1 MSGIHEYFKKNPTN
15 WNFIDFLN
23 ECDTEPFD
31 AKVDKYTKGLEKIA
45 NNQQGERTERAQLLL
60 ICFKKGPDRKK
71 ANDWEK
77 KRSQRQINIH
87 QSIKG
92 NLNGDRPEDEYK
104 NQTKRKKTDLI
115 TDSKIDKIF
124 SPVHVEGNND
134 HDDEEI
140 ILEPQSHKDDIPEEE
155 LEDNLLQE
163 NSGAPVD
170 FKLIINN
177 ICIRSTM
184 ERWRKSTKYIDE
196 IHKQD
201 LMRYNIIDTNSSSGT
216 KARELF
222 KYQWDNIISTIEK
235 FLMSEPNKIMLASDS
250 DSISLA
256 DQDGRAEDVR
266 QYLTKISKNVNTV
279 KGLCDAIKTECEK
292 LRKEGNIRW
301 KKLSL
306 ELMKYTG
313 NSSQIVEISS
323 KEEQTEYDYI
333 IRYVSRVY
341 IMLIKDKPLLKCYWG
356 EKTLRCSAILLNR
369 SLKDDNRRCSGNKID
384 AIMSILDI
392 GLEFSTL
399 EVSGSPSKP
408 DHIHYVGDRNKTAKM
423 LKIILNYVYIKYSG
437 DFEKF
442 RRIKC
447 TVYKY
452 MITTYM
458 YIVCA
463 AICWNLLFQTR
474 DDVLLSNNCI
484 LTFQRVANFCFK
496 LMDVAGLDYFKF

>member
-1 MSGIHEYFKKNPTN
+1 MSGIHEYYEYFKKNPTN

-60 ICFKKGPDRKK
+60 NCFKKGPDRKK

-92 NLNGDRPEDEYK
+92 NLNGSIDYRDRPEGEYK
-104 NQTKRKKTDLI
+104 NQTKRTKTDLI
-115 TDSKIDKIF
+115 TDSKIDKFF
-124 SPVHVEGNND
+124 SPVHAEGNND

-140 ILEPQSHKDDIPEEE
+140 ILEPQSHKDDIPEVE

-177 ICIRSTM
+177 VCIRSTM

-201 LMRYNIIDTNSSSGT
+201 LMRYNIIDTNSSFGT

-235 FLMSEPNKIMLASDS
+235 FLMSEPNKIILASDS

-279 KGLCDAIKTECEK
+279 KGLCDAIKTEREK

-301 KKLSL
+301 KKLFL
-306 ELMKYTG
+306 ELMKIYWEQFP
-313 NSSQIVEISS
+313 NSRNLF
-323 KEEQTEYDYI
+323 KEEQTEYNYI

-341 IMLIKDKPLLKCYWG
+341 IMLFKDKPLLKCNWG
-356 EKTLRCSAILLNR
+356 EKTLRCSAILLNH
-369 SLKDDNRRCSGNKID
+369 SLKDDNRRFSGNKID

-408 DHIHYVGDRNKTAKM
+408 DHTHYEDKSVR
-423 LKIILNYVYIKYSG
+423 
-437 DFEKF
+437 
-442 RRIKC
+442 
-447 TVYKY
+447 
-452 MITTYM
+452 
-458 YIVCA
+458 
-463 AICWNLLFQTR
+463 WNLLFQTR
-474 DDVLLSNNCI
+474 EDILLSNNCI
-484 LTFQRVANFCFK
+484 LTSQRVANFCFK
-496 LMDVAGLDYFKF
+496 LMDVAGLDYSVL

>member
-31 AKVDKYTKGLEKIA
+31 AKG
-45 NNQQGERTERAQLLL
+45 
-60 ICFKKGPDRKK
+60 
-71 ANDWEK
+71 
-77 KRSQRQINIH
+77 
-87 QSIKG
+87 
-92 NLNGDRPEDEYK
+92 EYK
-104 NQTKRKKTDLI
+104 NQTKRTKTDLI
-115 TDSKIDKIF
+115 TDSKIDKFF

-196 IHKQD
+196 IHKQ
-201 LMRYNIIDTNSSSGT
+201 
-216 KARELF
+216 E
-222 KYQWDNIISTIEK
+222 
-235 FLMSEPNKIMLASDS
+235 
-250 DSISLA
+250 
-256 DQDGRAEDVR
+256 
-266 QYLTKISKNVNTV
+266 
-279 KGLCDAIKTECEK
+279 
-292 LRKEGNIRW
+292 
-301 KKLSL
+301 
-306 ELMKYTG
+306 
-313 NSSQIVEISS
+313 
-323 KEEQTEYDYI
+323 
-333 IRYVSRVY
+333 
-341 IMLIKDKPLLKCYWG
+341 G

-496 LMDVAGLDYFKF
+496 LMDVAGKPGEYIDNLVILTN